1 MTSSSI
7 ADAWRSSTS
16 ETCQHC
22 NIGVWRPSTREH
34 RKGVNIQ
41 QVWWLDILSF
51 YSNEYRSKIICVTWR
66 PNFFCC
72 TLSKTLAAPAR
83 VFIVIPAFLIPVT
96 AWCLQCC
103 ASQRGGILCTNF
115 SGGYSTLC
123 CSARVGL
130 LLQCHNLHS
139 VCVCVSL
146 CAILSLQMEI
156 EKLKRS
162 VHSTWSL
169 RSNQQQASRSAAGL
183 STNQSAGGRWRADRM
198 DGERVGNQM
207 NHPRAQFFP
216 SDLQK

>member
-41 QVWWLDILSF
+41 QVWTLDILSF

-83 VFIVIPAFLIPVT
+83 VFIVIPALLIPIT

-103 ASQRGGILCTNF
+103 ASQRGGSLAESCAQTSLADTALCVVLPEWVYFYSVIISILC
-115 SGGYSTLC
+115 
-123 CSARVGL
+123 
-130 LLQCHNLHS
+130 
-139 VCVCVSL
+139 VCVCL
-146 CAILSLQMEI
+146 CVQFCPC
-156 EKLKRS
+156 
-162 VHSTWSL
+162 
-169 RSNQQQASRSAAGL
+169 
-183 STNQSAGGRWRADRM
+183 RWR
-198 DGERVGNQM
+198 
-207 NHPRAQFFP
+207 
-216 SDLQK
+216 